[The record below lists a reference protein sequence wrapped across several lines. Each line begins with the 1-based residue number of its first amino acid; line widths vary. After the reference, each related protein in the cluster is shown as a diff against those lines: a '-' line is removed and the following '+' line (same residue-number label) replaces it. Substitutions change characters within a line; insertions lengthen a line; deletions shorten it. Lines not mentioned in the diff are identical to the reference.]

1 MLYFAYGSN
10 LDVLQMQHR
19 CPNAEP
25 LGAAY
30 FPNWKLVFRHV
41 ADIEPENG
49 AMLPVGIW
57 DVTDDCLKAL
67 DRYEGVKNGLY
78 RRVFIN
84 GLLTYRMNNTDIAP
98 PAKGYFDTIMKGYK
112 DFDLD
117 ETYLWGAALDAQNH
131 MTEKTA

>member
-1 MLYFAYGSN
+1 MSA
-10 LDVLQMQHR
+10 
-19 CPNAEP
+19 
-25 LGAAY
+25 
-30 FPNWKLVFRHV
+30 
-41 ADIEPENG
+41 
-49 AMLPVGIW
+49 
-57 DVTDDCLKAL
+57 LKSL

-84 GLLTYRMNNTDIAP
+84 GMLTYRMNNTDIAP
-98 PAKGYFDTIMKGYK
+98 PAKGYFDTIMMGYK